1 MLLYIENPKDCIK
14 PTRTDKFSKIGYKL
28 NIQKSVHFFKPTI
41 YQKGRVKKTFK
52 IATPQ
57 IKYLGINLTKEVK
70 DILLRTLKILI
81 KGICGVGE
89 DS

>member
-41 YQKGRVKKTFK
+41 YQKGRVKKLSK
-52 IATPQ
+52 LQPP
-57 IKYLGINLTKEVK
+57 K
-70 DILLRTLKILI
+70 
-81 KGICGVGE
+81 
-89 DS
+89 